1 MAFSPSGASV
11 SRRIITGALRMATGS
26 DKPRRWSSWTI
37 EIKVWKILAAL
48 VILPILVLWF
58 RIVHQD
64 DEILALIRN
73 EVVTDAAGQ
82 RSWAGSFVNSND
94 RTLRDVAVT
103 VDLLDSGNRTVGKA
117 KAEAAELPFG
127 KRLDLRETLPP
138 DAVRLRIYSVQ
149 WRMDRTAADAWLGRA
164 SASALMGP
172 FREPWEFGYLMV
184 EPAKIDR

>member
-1 MAFSPSGASV
+1 MT
-11 SRRIITGALRMATGS
+11 TGQDEPKG
-26 DKPRRWSSWTI
+26 WSSWTI

-58 RIVHQD
+58 MVVHQN

-82 RSWAGSFVNSND
+82 RTWAGSFVNTN

-103 VDLLDSGNRTVGKA
+103 VDFLDNADRTVGTA
-117 KAEAAELPFG
+117 EGEAAELTFG
-127 KRLDLRETLPP
+127 GRLDLQALLPP

-149 WRMDRTAADAWLGRA
+149 WRMGRTA
-164 SASALMGP
+164 ALMGP

-184 EPAKIDR
+184 DPDFKIDR